1 MDDQTGTMTQGVTS
15 ANAQGAELVVES
27 ATTNTNTQITEE
39 AFDKERALET
49 IRKQRA
55 SEEALTKESKR
66 LAKIVSE
73 YEAKEKKQKEAQL
86 SEVDQLKAQL
96 AEQVAANAQIQ
107 NDIRQSKLR
116 AAIER
121 AAGLQGFVN
130 PEDAWKLA
138 DLSGLEMGEDGKVKG
153 LEEALKEILKTR
165 PYLTAAA
172 IKQPNNNARDTGR
185 GNKEPDPDARKKEL
199 AQRFRIK
206 V

>member
-1 MDDQTGTMTQGVTS
+1 MDEIKQGETPAIVAEPQTLATATGVIPEAKPIVAEDIAVELERARQALKL
-15 ANAQGAELVVES
+15 ANNES
-27 ATTNTNTQITEE
+27 A
-39 AFDKERALET
+39 AR
-49 IRKQRA
+49 RKK
-55 SEEALTKESKR
+55 LD
-66 LAKIVSE
+66 E

-107 NDIRQSKLR
+107 NDIKQAKLR

-165 PYLTAAA
+165 PYLTAA
-172 IKQPNNNARDTGR
+172 IRQPNNNARDTGR

>member
-1 MDDQTGTMTQGVTS
+1 MDEIKQGETPAIVAEPQPTATATGAIPEAKLIPAEDIAAEFERTKQALKL
-15 ANAQGAELVVES
+15 ANNES
-27 ATTNTNTQITEE
+27 A
-39 AFDKERALET
+39 AR
-49 IRKQRA
+49 RKK
-55 SEEALTKESKR
+55 LD
-66 LAKIVSE
+66 E

-107 NDIRQSKLR
+107 NDIKQAKLR

-138 DLSGLEMGEDGKVKG
+138 DLSGLELGDDGKVNG

-165 PYLTAAA
+165 PYLTAA
-172 IKQPNNNARDTGR
+172 IRQPNNNARDTGK